1 MGGKKT
7 LLLNNRFVFGVGYV
21 RDIKRLLTQQI
32 EDSGIEMDQTM
43 YSITSATKL
52 SVFLLLSS
60 VVCEDQGKCPEV
72 KVVGV
77 GSEKLTLLQG
87 CPGTPGQNGFPGTK
101 GEIGATG
108 SKGDKGDQGIPGKV
122 GPPGEKGERGFPGE
136 KGSFANLNVSQCQNG
151 ARNCK
156 QLLQRGHTI
165 SGWYTIFTDSC
176 KAVRVLCDMD
186 TNGGG
191 WVVFQRRMDGSV
203 DFYRNWESYKNGFG
217 KQQSEFWLGNEN
229 IHMLTQNGNEE
240 FRVDL
245 EDFDGKK
252 THATYKSFKLAGESE
267 LYKLHL
273 GAFLGGPAGD
283 SLTFH
288 NDQPFSTFDKDN
300 DNGSF
305 NCAVTVSGAWWYQ
318 TCYSS
323 NLNGKYSKEAIQY
336 GIDWRTGKG
345 IGYSYKYTDMKFR

>member
-1 MGGKKT
+1 MEQKT
-7 LLLNNRFVFGVGYV
+7 KSHSTLVYPQR
-21 RDIKRLLTQQI
+21 Q
-32 EDSGIEMDQTM
+32 S
-43 YSITSATKL
+43 KL
-52 SVFLLLSS
+52 SSA
-60 VVCEDQGKCPEV
+60 QTKW
-72 KVVGV
+72 
-77 GSEKLTLLQG
+77 
-87 CPGTPGQNGFPGTK
+87 FPYAYNT
-101 GEIGATG
+101 
-108 SKGDKGDQGIPGKV
+108 GDKGDQGIPGKV

-136 KGSFANLNVSQCQNG
+136 KG

-300 DNGSF
+300 DNASF

-336 GIDWRTGKG
+336 GIDWQTGKG